1 MLAVCCSGFKRAVT
15 LPAASLG
22 SIAAASSSAASSHRR
37 QPPQPRR
44 PRPQASDRDADSYK
58 LAEQV
63 KQLVAAG
70 SRRSSAASSPTAS
83 STGDAYAPALNLI
96 RSAPA
101 SAATVVVWNVLLNAV
116 LVPGS
121 DGSRGGG
128 GQQQQHAAAVRRA
141 YEIWMEMKRRG
152 VVPTGRSYGTFLTG
166 VAKRAK
172 RAASELEHRSA
183 GHHHSRALEGWNA
196 ELRAKVETVHKQWR
210 MHCERV
216 LERAER
222 QGGPSSS
229 SSSGEGGGQ
238 DDGRHDSIE
247 SLSPLPTNQYLS
259 FLSASLTLS
268 LATGSSGTAPAIL
281 DHLVRT
287 FEAIP
292 DPDVDPRLGRTTI
305 SYQVVLGA
313 FKTVLQQAAGA
324 VAPEEPVQTADT
336 VEDGFKVLPPLDRP
350 SQVGS
355 ETAVFPTAHQILERA
370 LAMWDHLVLHPPS
383 PELPSPGSPSSSF
396 SPSPAAPLPIIL
408 PTALLSLYLSTPSSS
423 TATLPPATHARFLA
437 IPQLAFGFVS
447 PSRIADLEP
456 PHPDELVVPLCGG
469 GAPGGA
475 TLDRAAFGAALRTAR
490 RAAVAAGAES
500 STRWTRAWW
509 DQVRDYPER
518 FGLERGLGGPE
529 EGEVGQVRLMDREAA
544 QEVMKAA
551 GRAGD
556 VESIEELMAY
566 LTTTS
571 LANPALS
578 YRSHAPLVSTY
589 TLAISC
595 LSRIGTQPA
604 LSAAIRLWTELVRT
618 EPPFVPSEP
627 RKKTRGQQEA
637 EGAGEDKVAKAAY
650 AKAAYEV
657 VRMAVMGVRERTAVW
672 AAVKAVAGGASAFGE
687 TTASGDHGNAESSS
701 SRGAFHPAQFP
712 PPPSSSP
719 ARPSSS
725 SSRSGGL
732 AAAAAIPSQR
742 EAEFQLVA
750 RILHNALGRI
760 MSGDGR
766 PGDLSAQL
774 GKETVAV
781 LEEWRER
788 IKAFLSAGVDPLPA
802 RGRDSVQGRE
812 IPGRRRGNMEME
824 EPKRTTGMKDRPRQ
838 GLSEDSF
845 SSASSTRPT
854 RSSTSPSHS
863 SSYPARRASSRGYE
877 QRERSFEGQRSG
889 SERWRGR

>member
-1 MLAVCCSGFKRAVT
+1 MSTGVAYPRCCCCCTRLRLLPPERMAWAAWRMSVGDEDETDEQTGQPQCDLCSDCMSRVTALRGSAREADVAISRFFSMCRAGVRAEERGCSTRRQLGSGLSRPIAPPNSAFPRPADRVPNSRPGARRPRSPQLRGDPRLSCFRARDEKFELPRRLNLGRLAVRLTLSRDMLAVCCSGFKRAVIGS
-15 LPAASLG
+15 PAASLG
-22 SIAAASSSAASSHRR
+22 SIATAASTSSAASSHRR

-268 LATGSSGTAPAIL
+268 LATGSSGTAPVIL

-292 DPDVDPRLGRTTI
+292 DPDVDPRLGRTTV

-355 ETAVFPTAHQILERA
+355 ETAVFPTAHQISERA
-370 LAMWDHLVLHPPS
+370 LAMWDHLVSNPPS

-396 SPSPAAPLPIIL
+396 SPLPAAPLPLIL

-423 TATLPPATHARFLA
+423 TATLPPATHARFLT

-556 VESIEELMAY
+556 VESIEGE
-566 LTTTS
+566 
-571 LANPALS
+571 
-578 YRSHAPLVSTY
+578 PLFCV
-589 TLAISC
+589 C
-595 LSRIGTQPA
+595 VC
-604 LSAAIRLWTELVRT
+604 SA
-618 EPPFVPSEP
+618 
-627 RKKTRGQQEA
+627 
-637 EGAGEDKVAKAAY
+637 
-650 AKAAYEV
+650 
-657 VRMAVMGVRERTAVW
+657 
-672 AAVKAVAGGASAFGE
+672 
-687 TTASGDHGNAESSS
+687 
-701 SRGAFHPAQFP
+701 
-712 PPPSSSP
+712 
-719 ARPSSS
+719 
-725 SSRSGGL
+725 
-732 AAAAAIPSQR
+732 
-742 EAEFQLVA
+742 
-750 RILHNALGRI
+750 
-760 MSGDGR
+760 
-766 PGDLSAQL
+766 
-774 GKETVAV
+774 
-781 LEEWRER
+781 
-788 IKAFLSAGVDPLPA
+788 
-802 RGRDSVQGRE
+802 
-812 IPGRRRGNMEME
+812 
-824 EPKRTTGMKDRPRQ
+824 
-838 GLSEDSF
+838 
-845 SSASSTRPT
+845 
-854 RSSTSPSHS
+854 
-863 SSYPARRASSRGYE
+863 
-877 QRERSFEGQRSG
+877 
-889 SERWRGR
+889 